1 MDKYIGFDVDSKKTV
16 ACVIQKGERDRYTTL
31 KTDIGQMKSFLQ
43 QQRRPGEK
51 LNLTFEISGQAGYMY
66 DSLLNSVDS
75 ITVSNPSKMTWIYR
89 TAKKNDRIDARK
101 QALLLSIGEIPKVH
115 MPKKQI
121 RQWRRT
127 IQHRRKQVK
136 HITQVKNSTR
146 ALLKSV
152 GITKPGCSKSWW
164 TKSNRNW
171 MYRLCQESRDT
182 VDLGWQLNLK
192 HMLEHLNLL
201 ECQRNDITKRLD
213 DYLLK
218 RPGWML
224 LRSIPGIG
232 PRTAEAILAYTDD
245 AVRFRRTRQ
254 YCAYFGLTPRLDESG
269 STRRLGHISKQGPS
283 VVRWLIVESTWRAI
297 RCSPSLK
304 AFYERIMAGQKSR
317 KKIALIATAR
327 KILTIIRAMLTTGE
341 FFNERLVSQYC
352 YLQDYRSISSK
363 AKHRQLIHN

>member
-1 MDKYIGFDVDSKKTV
+1 
-16 ACVIQKGERDRYTTL
+16 
-31 KTDIGQMKSFLQ
+31 MKSFLQ

-51 LNLTFEISGQAGYMY
+51 MNLTFEISGQAGYMY

-75 ITVSNPSKMTWIYR
+75 ITFSNPSKMTWIYR

-121 RQWRRT
+121 RQWKRT

-152 GITKPGCSKSWW
+152 CITRPGCSKSWW

-171 MYRLCQESRDT
+171 MYRLCQESRNI

-192 HMLEHLNLL
+192 HMLDHLNLL

-218 RPGWML
+218 RPG
-224 LRSIPGIG
+224 
-232 PRTAEAILAYTDD
+232 
-245 AVRFRRTRQ
+245 
-254 YCAYFGLTPRLDESG
+254 
-269 STRRLGHISKQGPS
+269 
-283 VVRWLIVESTWRAI
+283 
-297 RCSPSLK
+297 
-304 AFYERIMAGQKSR
+304 
-317 KKIALIATAR
+317 
-327 KILTIIRAMLTTGE
+327 
-341 FFNERLVSQYC
+341 
-352 YLQDYRSISSK
+352 
-363 AKHRQLIHN
+363 

>member
-1 MDKYIGFDVDSKKTV
+1 
-16 ACVIQKGERDRYTTL
+16 
-31 KTDIGQMKSFLQ
+31 MKSFLQ
-43 QQRRPGEK
+43 QQRRPGQK
-51 LNLTFEISGQAGYMY
+51 INLIFEISGQAGYMY

-89 TAKKNDRIDARK
+89 TSKKNDRIDARK

-152 GITKPGCSKSWW
+152 GITRPGCSKSWW

-192 HMLEHLNLL
+192 HMLDHLNLL
-201 ECQRNDITKRLD
+201 ECQHNDITKRLD

-232 PRTAEAILAYTDD
+232 PRTAEAIFAYGKPVEVDKNFRIGYEQTHTGTDLILLVKMKSD
-245 AVRFRRTRQ
+245 KTVRF
-254 YCAYFGLTPRLDESG
+254 
-269 STRRLGHISKQGPS
+269 
-283 VVRWLIVESTWRAI
+283 
-297 RCSPSLK
+297 SL
-304 AFYERIMAGQKSR
+304 
-317 KKIALIATAR
+317 
-327 KILTIIRAMLTTGE
+327 
-341 FFNERLVSQYC
+341 
-352 YLQDYRSISSK
+352 LQINK
-363 AKHRQLIHN
+363 